1 MTTEPALPAAATPIA
16 IAEPPQ
22 DGNVVP
28 REYGCVWTPKKG
40 TNIVMPF
47 ALSARFSTLAEAKA
61 SCALHADDGCDGI
74 TKDNAGYETRSS
86 ISGGTSENTPYNSWL
101 MSSCEVSGV
110 YNKREGKIWP
120 SFSFCFVL
128 LFMTEYLTVKCF

>member
-1 MTTEPALPAAATPIA
+1 MATEPALPAAASPIA
-16 IAEPPQ
+16 IAQPPQ

-28 REYGCVWTPKKG
+28 REYGCVWTPKMG

-47 ALSARFSTLAEAKA
+47 ALSARFSTLTEAKA

-101 MSSCEVSGV
+101 MSSCKVSGV
-110 YNKREGKIWP
+110 YKKREGEDVP

-128 LFMTEYLTVKCF
+128 LFMTEYLTVKCY